1 MFKHILIPVD
11 GAEDGWRALR
21 QAIELAKREPGAK
34 IYGMYV
40 IEPTYLSQP
49 RAYFK
54 TVGGVIT
61 SPEVNS
67 QQELDKLYEK
77 WGRQVL
83 RELSE
88 RCRMRNIPCETHV
101 HRGPRLKGI
110 AHHAA
115 DADVVVIPSSSI
127 ARSRGFMFGPPT
139 LEQVYRAIRRP
150 LVLVLGYA
158 RPIERLLVCY
168 DGGRQSKEAL
178 SVAARLARLWELP
191 LTVVSVEGRVTSPQ
205 KVLPRAEQYLEPFEL
220 NAKFVA
226 RRGNVASEIASVA
239 EEENA
244 DLIVM
249 GVYRHGFL
257 HRSLLGST
265 LDQLIR
271 LTLRPVLL
279 ATAVIA

>member
-11 GAEDGWRALR
+11 GAEDSWRALR
-21 QAIELAKREPGAK
+21 QAIELAKLDPGAK

-67 QQELDKLYEK
+67 QHQLDTLYER

-83 RELSE
+83 REMAE
-88 RCRMRNIPCETHV
+88 RCRLRSIPCETHI

-110 AHHAA
+110 AHHAT
-115 DADVVVIPSSSI
+115 DADVVVLPSTDVST
-127 ARSRGFMFGPPT
+127 RGSMFGPPR

-178 SVAARLARLWELP
+178 NVSARLASLWELP
-191 LTVVSVEGRVTSPQ
+191 LLVVSVEGRVISPD
-205 KVLPRAEQYLEPFEL
+205 KELPKAERYLGPFSVD
-220 NAKFVA
+220 AKFIA

-244 DLIVM
+244 DLIIM

-257 HRSLLGST
+257 RRSLLGST

-271 LTLRPVLL
+271 VTLRPVLL
-279 ATAVIA
+279 ASAVVA